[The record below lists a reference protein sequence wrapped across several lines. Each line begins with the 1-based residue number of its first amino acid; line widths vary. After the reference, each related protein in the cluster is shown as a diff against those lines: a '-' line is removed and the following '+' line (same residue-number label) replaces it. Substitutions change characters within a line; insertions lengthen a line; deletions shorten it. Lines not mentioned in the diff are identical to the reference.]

1 MIQKSR
7 DKNHRTPSMDMMD
20 LHICRYQTE
29 VSNRGNSTSS
39 IISSTKEKTWAF
51 RPFQKDILDAK
62 YI

>member
-20 LHICRYQTE
+20 
-29 VSNRGNSTSS
+29 VSNRGMNSSSS

-51 RPFQKDILDAK
+51 RNFPKDILDAK
-62 YI
+62 YL

>member
-7 DKNHRTPSMDMMD
+7 DKNHRTPSMDMMV

-51 RPFQKDILDAK
+51 RTLPKDILHAK

>member
-29 VSNRGNSTSS
+29 VILLRRF
-39 IISSTKEKTWAF
+39 F
-51 RPFQKDILDAK
+51 RPLKRKHGHFDLFKKTFWTQNI
-62 YI
+62 YEQ